1 MRMSANETTMKLIA
15 VISCVVFLAAAL
27 TGCMTRERIAQDLTE
42 SREKAYKEWV
52 REKERS
58 AGTERIA
65 EGPLSLERAV
75 ELALTGNRTLQA
87 VLEEKNVA
95 QGRILEAYGG
105 VLPHVSV
112 GGTYTRKDRDQKEIE
127 GTVYDVGPRDSYA
140 ATLTVTQP
148 LFHGGASTAALRASR
163 LYETLTDESVREAVQ
178 GTIYAAMTAYRRAQ
192 LVKEQLEVTKTFV
205 ALAEAHLADVE
216 IKRRFGTASDFNVL
230 RSKVELSN
238 ARAEMISYQNNYHE
252 VLTLLFQT
260 MGVSQESSMELTD
273 VLVYEPFTLDEEQA
287 VRRAFLGRPDL
298 SVAELTVKLQEES
311 LNVALSDYW
320 PQVNAFY
327 NQRLTKPDPYIDTYN
342 EWDDAWF
349 AGIDVTIPIF
359 DGLMREGRVAQ
370 ERARLKKQNIN
381 LLDVRERALY
391 EVKNALFGLRDAAES
406 VEVQKL
412 TLAQAHEGLRLAEVG
427 YREGV
432 LDQVSVLDARAA
444 LMKAELLY
452 FKSLFDHAAAR
463 IDLEKA
469 MGMLTGPVNHTTA
482 GE

>member
-1 MRMSANETTMKLIA
+1 MTAHKTFMKRVAIL
-15 VISCVVFLAAAL
+15 SCLVFLGGAL
-27 TGCMTRERIAQDLTE
+27 TGCMSREGIVKDLTQ
-42 SREKAYKEWV
+42 SREAAFREWV
-52 REKERS
+52 KQREGNAASGEVVK
-58 AGTERIA
+58 
-65 EGPLSLERAV
+65 GPLTLENAVALSLVR
-75 ELALTGNRTLQA
+75 NRGLQA

-112 GGTYTRKDRDQKEIE
+112 GGTYTRKDRDEKKIE
-127 GTVYDVGPRDSYA
+127 GTVIDLGPKDAYETA
-140 ATLTVTQP
+140 LTVTQP
-148 LFHGGASTAALRASR
+148 LFRGGASTAALRASR

-178 GTIYAAMTAYRRAQ
+178 STLYAVMMAYRRAQ
-192 LVKEQLEVTKTFV
+192 LAKEQMEVTKTFV
-205 ALAEAHLADVE
+205 ALAEAHLGDVE
-216 IKRRFGTASDFNVL
+216 IKRQFGTASDFNVL

-238 ARAEMISYQNNYHE
+238 ARAEMIYYQNNYHE

-260 MGVSQESSMELTD
+260 MGVSQESAIELTD
-273 VLVYEPFTLDEEQA
+273 VLAYEPFTLDEEEA
-287 VRRAFLGRPDL
+287 VHRAFLGRPDL

-327 NQRLTKPDPYIDTYN
+327 NHKLSKPDPYIETYN

-349 AGIDVTIPIF
+349 AGIDVTIPLF

-391 EVKNALFGLRDAAES
+391 EVKNALLSLRDAKES

-412 TLAQAHEGLRLAEVG
+412 TLEQAHEGLRLAEVG

-432 LDQVSVLDARAA
+432 LDQVSVLDAQAA
-444 LMKAELLY
+444 LMKAELLH

-469 MGMLTGPVNHTTA
+469 MGMLTGPVTQTTA